1 MIYVFTTA
9 QNEQNKE
16 EMEVRERVS
25 ERHEIVTE
33 RKTLWIKLSTGIRA
47 ENSFVNEN
55 WED

>member
-16 EMEVRERVS
+16 EMEVRES
-25 ERHEIVTE
+25 EWE
-33 RKTLWIKLSTGIRA
+33 RRNCVKEKTLRIKLSTGIRA
-47 ENSFVNEN
+47 ENSIVNEN